1 MLMSVIVRSF
11 MPGERLNLGPLD
23 RRSISWVLRLRVRSV
38 TRLALFVVSLAE
50 GLVLLV
56 TRDAILRHSKAITCW
71 SL

>member
-1 MLMSVIVRSF
+1 

-56 TRDAILRHSKAITCW
+56 SVLLELFGSCICLGRRIM
-71 SL
+71 